1 MSKTGQSSK
10 HLVSLAMFNQLTS
23 FRTFTMCSDK
33 THFCIFSFLD
43 CPSMQFRLKSG
54 SSAGEILPSFKMPR
68 DLPLA
73 LSATRQTPL
82 LGGKLIAS
90 RLRKLKTW
98 KTEDSAVQN
107 FENQTWK
114 TQQSHNYTVEK
125 LKNLS

>member
-1 MSKTGQSSK
+1 
-10 HLVSLAMFNQLTS
+10 
-23 FRTFTMCSDK
+23 MCSDK

-114 TQQSHNYTVEK
+114 TQQSQDYTSE
-125 LKNLS
+125 

>member
-1 MSKTGQSSK
+1 MCKPVKAINAWVRSVFGN
-10 HLVSLAMFNQLTS
+10 VNQLTS
-23 FRTFTMCSDK
+23 FRTLTMCSDK
-33 THFCIFSFLD
+33 RHFCIFSFLD

-54 SSAGEILPSFKMPR
+54 SSAGEILPPFKLPR

-90 RLRKLKTW
+90 RLGKLKTW
-98 KTEDSAVQN
+98 KTQG

-114 TQQSHNYTVEK
+114 TQQSHNYTVER